1 MNFLKRS
8 WAKQGF
14 FKQKGARKWRSFLC
28 GAVILAA
35 ASGLVWHYLPMYH
48 AGFYLTRAAVH
59 TRGRLVRL
67 WGEDRG
73 EGDAYEESLKLV
85 ADEVRWN
92 GRSVLVLPGGFG
104 ISWKEQRNERNTF
117 AQGSLDI
124 YFLGSVR
131 QGADYWADQQRIK
144 FTIPG
149 IAETPV
155 NTTQENLK
163 NIMGFS
169 VIPQKKEQTEADLDT
184 LLKDAVKMIMESRIG
199 FEKREENGVEIKA
212 EVPAALFDSYLAET
226 GEFLGKSSAKDLKEW
241 GQMLKERRT
250 EGTVQKIF
258 FTVDKKLGITGIRA
272 EKLGAAK
279 MNLDSGSMFSSE
291 GNISLNGREFLFDT
305 QLSFGNGQKGKRT
318 FQISRLNITYNKD
331 NFRLGLE
338 LSGGYEGGRI
348 SSEVLEYD
356 ALEKGESSGDD
367 GGKEAKKRFLEKI
380 GKLGFDFGEK
390 DIDK

>member
-8 WAKQGF
+8 WAKQEF
-14 FKQKGARKWRSFLC
+14 FKKKGVRKWRNFLC

-35 ASGLVWHYLPMYH
+35 ALGLAWHYFPMYH

-59 TRGRLVRL
+59 TRSRLVKL
-67 WGEDRG
+67 WGKDQG

-85 ADEVRWN
+85 ADEVKWN

-117 AQGSLDI
+117 TQGSLDV

-169 VIPQKKEQTEADLDT
+169 VIPQKKEQTEADMDT
-184 LLKDAVKMIMESRIG
+184 LLKDAVKMIMESQIA
-199 FEKREENGVEIKA
+199 FEKREEGGVEIKA
-212 EVPAALFDSYLAET
+212 EVPAALFDSYLAEA
-226 GEFLGKSSAKDLKEW
+226 GEFLEKSSAKDLKEW
-241 GQMLKERRT
+241 GQLLKERRT
-250 EGTVQKIF
+250 EAEVQEIF
-258 FTVDKKLGITGIRA
+258 FTVDKKLNITGIWVK
-272 EKLGAAK
+272 KLGAAK
-279 MNLDSGSMFSSE
+279 MSLDSGSTFSAN
-291 GNISLNGREFLFDT
+291 GDISLSGREFLFDA

-318 FQISRLNITYNKD
+318 FQIPKLNITYNKE

-338 LSGGYEGGRI
+338 LSGGYEGGKI

-356 ALEKGESSGDD
+356 ALEKEEGGQDD
-367 GGKEAKKRFLEKI
+367 GGKEAKERFLEKI
-380 GKLGFDFGEK
+380 GKLGFDFDEK